1 MQYTF
6 RNTELHFVDRK
17 KKDFRATSCLLLF
30 ERFGQHIQP
39 YIVNAKK
46 IGKTSTCVFFEAKMI
61 YTTGA

>member
-17 KKDFRATSCLLLF
+17 KIDFRATSCLLLF

-46 IGKTSTCVFFEAKMI
+46 SVKQVHVCFLKQK
-61 YTTGA
+61 

>member
-17 KKDFRATSCLLLF
+17 NIDFRATSCLLLF

-46 IGKTSTCVFFEAKMI
+46 SVKQECVCVF
-61 YTTGA
+61 